1 MKTVGRI
8 VHVCGQRMLIVT
20 VDAAQLPALYATV
33 VDRRHRPVGRIV
45 DLFGNV
51 KSPYAAVL
59 CHGRCEQPVG
69 EKIFTRS

>member
-8 VHVCGQRMLIVT
+8 QHVCGKRMLIVA
-20 VDAAQLPALYATV
+20 VDAAQLPPLYATV

-59 CHGRCEQPVG
+59 CQDRCEHPVG

>member
-8 VHVCGQRMLIVT
+8 QHVCGKRMLIVA
-20 VDAAQLPALYATV
+20 VDAAQLPPLYATV
-33 VDRRHRPVGRIV
+33 VDRRHHPVGRIV

-59 CHGRCEQPVG
+59 CRDRCEYPVG
-69 EKIFTRS
+69 EKIFSRS